1 MRITTNRCRLGL
13 AAAGLAAAWSLLAG
27 GCATLPQAPP
37 DASAA
42 ARVVRLATSLQG
54 KPYRYGG
61 TTPAGFDCSGFV
73 QYVFREAAGIKL
85 PRTSRSQFGAARRV
99 PRGNEEPSDLLF
111 FDINGR
117 GISHVGIYLGQ
128 GRFVHAPSSGG
139 EVKISNGND
148 SYWRSRFRGVGR
160 VLR

>member
-1 MRITTNRCRLGL
+1 MRITPSRCLPWL
-13 AAAGLAAAWSLLAG
+13 AAAGLAALAG
-27 GCATLPQAPP
+27 GCATVHQAPP
-37 DASAA
+37 DPAAA
-42 ARVVRLATSLQG
+42 ARVVELASSLQG

-73 QYVFREAAGIKL
+73 QYVFRQAAGITL
-85 PRTSRSQFGAARRV
+85 PRTSRKQFSAARHV
-99 PRGNEEPSDLLF
+99 PRGGEEPSDLLF
-111 FDINGR
+111 FDIDGR
-117 GISHVGIYLGQ
+117 GISHVGIYLGR

-148 SYWRSRFRGVGR
+148 PYWRSRFRGVCR

>member
-1 MRITTNRCRLGL
+1 MRTTPNRWRCWR

-27 GCATLPQAPP
+27 GCATIRQAPP
-37 DASAA
+37 DPSAA
-42 ARVVRLATSLQG
+42 ARVVQLATSLQG

-99 PRGNEEPSDLLF
+99 PRGGEEPSDLLF

-148 SYWRSRFRGVGR
+148 PYWRSRFRGVGR